1 MSKIIMNITHFPV
14 DLVIIF
20 DYLLRYEY
28 NR

>member
-1 MSKIIMNITHFPV
+1 MSKIIMNITHFLV

-20 DYLLRYEY
+20 DYLLQYEY

>member
-1 MSKIIMNITHFPV
+1 MSKIIMNITYFPV

-20 DYLLRYEY
+20 DYLLQYEY